1 MFVVHFICIVGA
13 WSSTK
18 VLAANQDYMKNIISN
33 YFSQPRH
40 HEADLDYKNR
50 SRDLIFSEFKR
61 LGLETTVQNF
71 SQEKVTF
78 SNVIGVS
85 RGFRIGKKDDKI
97 VAVGAHYDTT
107 QNSSGVDDNG
117 SGMAAMFEVARQI
130 DEHRQKGEQ
139 INNTVIFMAFDLE
152 EGVHIGS
159 NMTIYRWLLPWLVKT
174 YGRETA
180 LALRPNGIIILDGLM
195 NFNSSARSQTFQVE
209 VAAMFPNMSST
220 NMSGNF
226 LALTYSSDQPNS
238 SLTYTLANNWAV
250 HSDASKYHLHK
261 FGLLNSYS
269 NPYVSR
275 FLKSTS
281 ASNFWMDK
289 IPAIVLHDT
298 GNYRGDLTECPSCD
312 DKRMLTEGNL
322 MFLDHVVDVI
332 GKTVFNLSEIHM
344 PAAENDG
351 MGTHPSSAPRAVST
365 MVLVH
370 AMMLLI
376 YD

>member
-152 EGVHIGS
+152 EG
-159 NMTIYRWLLPWLVKT
+159 
-174 YGRETA
+174 
-180 LALRPNGIIILDGLM
+180 
-195 NFNSSARSQTFQVE
+195 
-209 VAAMFPNMSST
+209 
-220 NMSGNF
+220 
-226 LALTYSSDQPNS
+226 
-238 SLTYTLANNWAV
+238 
-250 HSDASKYHLHK
+250 
-261 FGLLNSYS
+261 
-269 NPYVSR
+269 
-275 FLKSTS
+275 
-281 ASNFWMDK
+281 
-289 IPAIVLHDT
+289 
-298 GNYRGDLTECPSCD
+298 
-312 DKRMLTEGNL
+312 EGNL